1 MELLQLRYFLA
12 AAHYQHMTK
21 AAESLHVA
29 QPAISQSIHHLE
41 EELGMPLF
49 IRESRGI
56 RLNES
61 GKLLQKKLTPLIAD
75 LDAIPAELKEAA
87 MQTQPTIRLS
97 LLAASTIIT
106 DCIIAYR
113 TKRPDVKF
121 KLLQTKEDPS
131 ADYRIFANRSET
143 ALTDKQHLLFS
154 EDFFLAVPTSSPL
167 SNCSAIRLA
176 DTQDESYVSL
186 QNPRPIR
193 DLCNYF
199 CKEAGFSPNVV
210 YESDNPE
217 TVRNLIAAGLGIAFW
232 PQYSW
237 GPLVSDHVKLLS
249 IESPVCRRQ
258 ILASISI
265 KGEQNPDVM
274 DFHYFLCQWVQE
286 HFSYTLHS

>member
-1 MELLQLRYFLA
+1 MELLQLRYFLEA
-12 AAHYQHMTK
+12 ARYQHMTK

-61 GKLLQKKLTPLIAD
+61 GKLLQKKLIPLMAS
-75 LDAIPAELKEAA
+75 LDAIPGELKEAA
-87 MQTQPTIRLS
+87 AQTQPTIRLS

-106 DCIIAYR
+106 NCIIAYR
-113 TKRPDVKF
+113 SKRPDVKF

-143 ALTDKQHLLFS
+143 ALTDEQHLLFS

-167 SNCSAIRLA
+167 SSCETIRLT

-186 QNPRPIR
+186 QNPHSIR
-193 DLCNYF
+193 DLCDYF
-199 CKEAGFSPNVV
+199 CREAGFSPNIV

-249 IESPVCRRQ
+249 IETPICRRQ
-258 ILASISI
+258 ILASISQ
-265 KGEQNPDVM
+265 KGEHNPDVM
-274 DFHYFLCQWVQE
+274 DFHYFLCQWIQE
-286 HFSYTLHS
+286 HFAHTLR

>member
-1 MELLQLRYFLA
+1 MELLQLRYFLEA
-12 AAHYQHMTK
+12 ARYQHMTK

-61 GKLLQKKLTPLIAD
+61 GKLLQKKLIPLMAS
-75 LDAIPAELKEAA
+75 LDAIPGELKEAA
-87 MQTQPTIRLS
+87 AQTQPTIRLS

-106 DCIIAYR
+106 NCIIAYR
-113 TKRPDVKF
+113 SKRPDVKF

-143 ALTDKQHLLFS
+143 ALTDEQHLLFS

-167 SNCSAIRLA
+167 SSCETIRLA

-186 QNPRPIR
+186 QNPHSIR
-193 DLCNYF
+193 DLCDYF
-199 CKEAGFSPNVV
+199 CREAGFSPNIV

-249 IESPVCRRQ
+249 IETPICRRQ
-258 ILASISI
+258 ILASISQ

-274 DFHYFLCQWVQE
+274 DFHYFLCQWIQE
-286 HFSYTLHS
+286 HFAHTLR